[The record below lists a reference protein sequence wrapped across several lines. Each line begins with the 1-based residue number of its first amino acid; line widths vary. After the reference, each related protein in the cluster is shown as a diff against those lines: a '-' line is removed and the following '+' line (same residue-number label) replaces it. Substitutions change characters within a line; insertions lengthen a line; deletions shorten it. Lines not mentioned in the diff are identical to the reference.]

1 MTDKNYDLYYIEKDL
16 IEELE
21 DNQEEILENNGDNLH
36 EYVDSKISLFT
47 YNQIMIYANNSELW
61 HMTSSLGGETIQ
73 EQIVDVIYE
82 HLSGVAHQW
91 LYQKQEELEEVKET
105 TND

>member
-1 MTDKNYDLYYIEKDL
+1 
-16 IEELE
+16 
-21 DNQEEILENNGDNLH
+21 
-36 EYVDSKISLFT
+36 
-47 YNQIMIYANNSELW
+47 MIYAKNSELW
-61 HMTSSLGGETIQ
+61 HMTSGLGGETIQ

-91 LYQKQEELEEVKET
+91 LYQKQEELKEVKEA